1 MQVASHKYFLKTDT
15 LSWLA
20 AALCF
25 CTLLLVLLNHKHF
38 VQGLAAPYRV
48 AVPTLC
54 LLFAILIS
62 ARSPRAGVVACLF
75 ALPLLP
81 NFSAQLQTFTGYG
94 RVAPAH
100 LAGWDLVAGLAIGI
114 LIHNWFQKTRPKIS
128 FKMPWP
134 IALVMV
140 YLSFSVALAIARNL
154 FQTDALFHWAALGNN
169 LLNLRALS
177 LHDDYTPLI
186 DWVSFGCA
194 LVFFTIVFA
203 VLKDQPKRNHLV
215 FMPVLAGLVASA
227 LVGLEQSQSGR
238 GLQWDHLSFRVD
250 IFGFVA
256 LGFQPDSHAYAGQML
271 IGAIGLLGYVGSL
284 AQGWYRRAIIALIIP
299 LSWLGLVLSK
309 SRASM
314 AVGFLMLITLAVVWR
329 YRHSVRFKNIV
340 STLVALC
347 ALSFFCVALAP
358 DHTIATFTNIAKLL
372 GFTDLQTLNLK
383 LSYRPEVL
391 LAAIKMS
398 WLFPLFG
405 LGQSEFF
412 RQSANHELT
421 NSYFL
426 SIQQNGENAHNY
438 FLQTLAE
445 TGLVGALVI
454 GFALLYPFLRQPRL
468 RVLLPASVALL
479 AVASGNIFA
488 HALLVRENLF
498 VAVAFVA
505 LLYAWLPNAKPD
517 TTLEAAVDALG
528 VGLPSWVH
536 RHRLFV
542 IGFFCLLI
550 SLGVKEVY
558 QSFSRFPFTVDTQC
572 FRPRALTKDGWTGGV
587 FDLAMPPGARSIT
600 LNVAGDLPDILRHPL
615 TANLSIVRNTNEV
628 LVSAP
633 FTLNS
638 SAPSVLS
645 VTLGDSF
652 AADGSDYRAVLK
664 LQRCFVPR
672 NFGNTLDD
680 RRLGVRITGVEMR

>member
-1 MQVASHKYFLKTDT
+1 MQPLSREQYLKTDV
-15 LSWLA
+15 LSWVGT
-20 AALCF
+20 ALCSCAF
-25 CTLLLVLLNHKHF
+25 LLVLFNHKHF
-38 VQGLAAPYRV
+38 LQDLAAPYRV
-48 AVPTLC
+48 TVPSLC
-54 LLFAILIS
+54 LLFAALIS

-81 NFSAQLQTFTGYG
+81 NFSTQLQAFTGYG

-100 LAGWDLVAGLAIGI
+100 LSGWDLVAGLVIGV
-114 LIHNWFQKTRPKIS
+114 LINNWFQKPQAKIS

-154 FQTDALFHWAALGNN
+154 FQTDALFHWLALGNN

-194 LVFFTIVFA
+194 LVFFTMIFS

-215 FMPVLAGLVASA
+215 FVPLLAGLFVSA

-238 GLQWDHLSFRVD
+238 GLHWDHLSFRVD
-250 IFGFVA
+250 ILGFVA
-256 LGFQPDSHAYAGQML
+256 LGFQPDIHAYAGQML
-271 IGAIGLLGYVGSL
+271 IGALGLLGYVGSL
-284 AQGWYRRAIIALIIP
+284 TPGWYRRSIIALIIP

-309 SRASM
+309 SKASV
-314 AVGFLMLITLAVVWR
+314 AVGLVMLLTLAVVWR
-329 YRHSVRFKNIV
+329 YRNSAYFKKV
-340 STLVALC
+340 VTAVVTFCVLAL
-347 ALSFFCVALAP
+347 LCVALAP
-358 DHTIATFTNIAKLL
+358 NQTVAVVTYTANFL
-372 GFTDLQTLNLK
+372 GFTDLQALNLK

-412 RQSANHELT
+412 RQSANYELT

-426 SIQQNGENAHNY
+426 SVQQNGENAHNY

-445 TGLVGALVI
+445 TGLIGALVF
-454 GFALLYPFLRQPRL
+454 GFALLYPFLRQPQL

-479 AVASGNIFA
+479 AVISGNIFA

-505 LLYAWLPNAKPD
+505 LLYAWLPNAKLD
-517 TTLEAAVDALG
+517 ASLEAAVGAPG

-536 RHRLFV
+536 RDRLFV
-542 IGFFCLLI
+542 IGLFCLLI

-572 FRPRALTKDGWTGGV
+572 FRPRALSKDRWTGGV
-587 FDLAMPPGARSIT
+587 IELPMPTGARSIT
-600 LNVAGDLPDILRHPL
+600 LNVAGDLPDIVRHPL
-615 TANLSIVRNTNEV
+615 TATLSIVRSTDEV
-628 LVSAP
+628 LVSVP

-652 AADGSDYRAVLK
+652 AADRSDYRAVLK

-680 RRLGVRITGVEMR
+680 RRLGVRLTSVEMR

>member
-1 MQVASHKYFLKTDT
+1 MHVVSHKQFLKMDA
-15 LSWLA
+15 LSWFA
-20 AALCF
+20 TTLCF
-25 CTLLLVLLNHKHF
+25 LALLLVLLNHRHL
-38 VQGLAAPYRV
+38 VQELATPYRV
-48 AVPTLC
+48 AVPSLC
-54 LLFAILIS
+54 LLFAALIS
-62 ARSPRAGVVACLF
+62 ARSPRAGVVACVF

-81 NFSAQLQTFTGYG
+81 NFSAQLQAFTGYG

-100 LAGWDLVAGLAIGI
+100 LAGWDLVAGLAIGV
-114 LIHNWFQKTRPKIS
+114 LINNWFQKSRLKIS

-134 IALVMV
+134 LALVMV

-186 DWVSFGCA
+186 DWVSYGCTF
-194 LVFFTIVFA
+194 VFFTIVFA
-203 VLKDQPKRNHLV
+203 VLKDQPKRNHFV
-215 FMPVLAGLVASA
+215 FIPLLTGLVISA

-250 IFGFVA
+250 ILGFVA

-309 SRASM
+309 SRASV
-314 AVGFLMLITLAVVWR
+314 AVALLLLITLAVVWR
-329 YRHSVRFKNIV
+329 YRRSAHFKNVVASVI
-340 STLVALC
+340 ALC
-347 ALSFFCVALAP
+347 AISFLCVALVP
-358 DHTIATFTNIAKLL
+358 DHTVTALAYTANLL
-372 GFTDLQTLNLK
+372 GFTDLQALNLK
-383 LSYRPEVL
+383 LSYRPELL
-391 LAAIKMS
+391 LAAINMS

-445 TGLVGALVI
+445 TGLVGALVF
-454 GFALLYPFLRQPRL
+454 GFALLYPFLRQPQL
-468 RVLLPASVALL
+468 RVLLPTSVALL

-498 VAVAFVA
+498 VATAFVA

-517 TTLEAAVDALG
+517 TTLETAVDARG
-528 VGLPSWVH
+528 DGLPSWMH

-542 IGFFCLLI
+542 VGLFCLLI
-550 SLGVKEVY
+550 SLGIKEVY

-572 FRPRALTKDGWTGGV
+572 FRPQALTKDGWTGGV
-587 FDLAMPPGARSIT
+587 FELPMPPGTRSIT
-600 LNVAGDLPDILRHPL
+600 LNVAGDLPDIVRHPL
-615 TANLSIVRNTNEV
+615 SATLSIVQGANEV
-628 LVSAP
+628 LASTP
-633 FTLNS
+633 FTFNS
-638 SAPSVLS
+638 SAPAVLS
-645 VTLGDSF
+645 VTLGDSIP
-652 AADGSDYRAVLK
+652 ADGSDYRAVLK

-680 RRLGVRITGVEMR
+680 RRLGVRITGVEMQ

>member
-1 MQVASHKYFLKTDT
+1 MQAASLKQFLKKDA

-20 AALCF
+20 TALCF
-25 CTLLLVLLNHKHF
+25 CALVLILFNHKHF
-38 VQGLAAPYRV
+38 VQELAAPYRI

-54 LLFAILIS
+54 LLYAALIS
-62 ARSPRAGVVACLF
+62 ALNPRAGVVACLF

-81 NFSAQLQTFTGYG
+81 NFSAQLQAFTGYG

-100 LAGWDLVAGLAIGI
+100 LAGWDLVAGLAIGV
-114 LIHNWFQKTRPKIS
+114 LINNWFQKSRPKIS

-134 IALVMV
+134 LALVML

-215 FMPVLAGLVASA
+215 FVPLLAGLVVSA

-238 GLQWDHLSFRVD
+238 GLKWDHLSFRLD
-250 IFGFVA
+250 ILGFVG
-256 LGFQPDSHAYAGQML
+256 LGFQSDIHAYAGQML

-284 AQGWYRRAIIALIIP
+284 AQGWYRRLIILLIIP
-299 LSWLGLVLSK
+299 LSWVGLILSK
-309 SRASM
+309 SKASI
-314 AVGFLMLITLAVVWR
+314 AVGLLLLITLALVWR
-329 YRHSVRFKNIV
+329 YRHSSHFKNV
-340 STLVALC
+340 VTAVMTLC
-347 ALSFFCVALAP
+347 ALALLCVALAP
-358 DHTIATFTNIAKLL
+358 DHTIAALTYAANLL
-372 GFTDLQTLNLK
+372 GISDLQALNLK

-391 LAAIKMS
+391 FAAIKMS
-398 WLFPLFG
+398 CLFPIFG

-445 TGLVGALVI
+445 AGLIGALVF
-454 GFALLYPFLRQPRL
+454 GFALLYPFLRQPQL
-468 RVLLPASVALL
+468 RVLLPASIALL
-479 AVASGNIFA
+479 AVVSGNIFA

-498 VAVAFVA
+498 VAVAFMA
-505 LLYAWLPNAKPD
+505 LLYAWLPNARLD
-517 TTLEAAVDALG
+517 TALESAGDSAV

-542 IGFFCLLI
+542 VGLFCLLI
-550 SLGVKEVY
+550 SLGIKEIC

-572 FRPRALTKDGWTGGV
+572 FRPRELTKDGWTGGT
-587 FDLAMPPGARSIT
+587 FELPMPTGARSIT
-600 LNVAGDLPDILRHPL
+600 LNIAGDLPDIVRHPL
-615 TANLSIVRNTNEV
+615 NATLAIVQGANEV
-628 LVSAP
+628 LASTP
-633 FTLNS
+633 FTFNS
-638 SAPSVLS
+638 SAPAVLS
-645 VTLGDSF
+645 VTLGDTIS
-652 AADGSDYRAVLK
+652 ADRSNYRAVLK

-680 RRLGVRITGVEMR
+680 RRLGVRIMGVDIR

>member
-1 MQVASHKYFLKTDT
+1 MQPLSREQYLKTDV
-15 LSWLA
+15 LSWVGT
-20 AALCF
+20 ALCSCAF
-25 CTLLLVLLNHKHF
+25 LLVLFNHKHF
-38 VQGLAAPYRV
+38 LQDLAAPYRV
-48 AVPTLC
+48 TVPSLC
-54 LLFAILIS
+54 LLFAALIS

-81 NFSAQLQTFTGYG
+81 NFSTQLQAFTGYG

-100 LAGWDLVAGLAIGI
+100 LAGWDLVTGLAIGV
-114 LIHNWFQKTRPKIS
+114 LINNWFQKTWAKIS

-134 IALVMV
+134 IALMMV

-215 FMPVLAGLVASA
+215 FIPLLVGLVVSA

-250 IFGFVA
+250 ILGFVA
-256 LGFQPDSHAYAGQML
+256 LGFQPDIHAYAGQML
-271 IGAIGLLGYVGSL
+271 IGALGLLGYVGSL
-284 AQGWYRRAIIALIIP
+284 KPSWYRWGIIALIIP

-309 SRASM
+309 SKASI
-314 AVGFLMLITLAVVWR
+314 AVGLVMLLTLAVVWR
-329 YRHSVRFKNIV
+329 YRHSSYFKNIV
-340 STLVALC
+340 IAAVALC
-347 ALSFFCVALAP
+347 ALVLFCVAIAP
-358 DHTIATFTNIAKLL
+358 NHTIAAFNYSANLL
-372 GFTDLQTLNLK
+372 GFTDLQALNLK

-398 WLFPLFG
+398 WLLPLFG

-412 RQSANHELT
+412 RQSANYELT

-426 SIQQNGENAHNY
+426 SVQQNGENAHNY

-445 TGLVGALVI
+445 TGLIGALVF
-454 GFALLYPFLRQPRL
+454 GFALLYPFLRQSQL

-479 AVASGNIFA
+479 AVVSGNVFA

-498 VAVAFVA
+498 VAVAFIA
-505 LLYAWLPNAKPD
+505 LLYAWLPNTKLNA
-517 TTLEAAVDALG
+517 TFEAAVDAPG
-528 VGLPSWVH
+528 VALQSWVH
-536 RHRLFV
+536 HHRLFV
-542 IGFFCLLI
+542 AGLFCLVT

-558 QSFSRFPFTVDTQC
+558 QSFSRFPFTFDTQC
-572 FRPRALTKDGWTGGV
+572 FRPRELTKDGWTGGM
-587 FDLAMPPGARSIT
+587 LELPLPTGARSIT
-600 LNVAGDLPDILRHPL
+600 LNVAGDLPDIVRHPL
-615 TANLSIVRNTNEV
+615 AATLSIVRGANEV
-628 LVSAP
+628 LVSTP
-633 FTLNS
+633 FTFNS

-645 VTLGDSF
+645 VTLGDSIP
-652 AADGSDYRAVLK
+652 ADRSDYRAILK

-672 NFGNTLDD
+672 NLGNTLDD
-680 RRLGVRITGVEMR
+680 RRLGVRITSVGMR

>member
-1 MQVASHKYFLKTDT
+1 MQAVTFQQSLKKDA
-15 LSWLA
+15 LSRLA
-20 AALCF
+20 TALCF
-25 CTLLLVLLNHKHF
+25 CTLLLVLLNHKHL

-54 LLFAILIS
+54 LLFAALIS
-62 ARSPRAGVVACLF
+62 ALSPRAGVVSCLF

-81 NFSAQLQTFTGYG
+81 NFSAQLQAFTGYG

-100 LAGWDLVAGLAIGI
+100 LAGWDLVTGLVIGI
-114 LIHNWFQKTRPKIS
+114 LINNWFKKTRPKIS
-128 FKMPWP
+128 FKMPWL
-134 IALVMV
+134 IALVMM

-215 FMPVLAGLVASA
+215 FMPLLAGLVVSA

-238 GLQWDHLSFRVD
+238 GLKWDHLSFRLD
-250 IFGFVA
+250 LLGFVG
-256 LGFQPDSHAYAGQML
+256 LGFQPDIHAYAGQML
-271 IGAIGLLGYVGSL
+271 IGAIGLMGYVGSL
-284 AQGWYRRAIIALIIP
+284 AQGWYRRLIILLIIP
-299 LSWLGLVLSK
+299 LSWLGLILSK
-309 SRASM
+309 SKASI
-314 AVGFLMLITLAVVWR
+314 AVGLLLLITLALVWR
-329 YRHSVRFKNIV
+329 YRHSSHFKNV
-340 STLVALC
+340 VTAVVTLC
-347 ALSFFCVALAP
+347 ALAFLCVALAP
-358 DHTIATFTNIAKLL
+358 DHTITALTYAASLL
-372 GFTDLQTLNLK
+372 GVSDLQALNLK

-391 LAAIKMS
+391 LATIKMS

-412 RQSANHELT
+412 RQSANYELT

-445 TGLVGALVI
+445 TGLIGALVF
-454 GFALLYPFLRQPRL
+454 GFALLYPFLRQPQL

-479 AVASGNIFA
+479 AVVSGNIFA

-505 LLYAWLPNAKPD
+505 LLYAWLPNAKLD
-517 TTLEAAVDALG
+517 ATLETALDARG

-542 IGFFCLLI
+542 VGLFCLLI
-550 SLGVKEVY
+550 SLGAKEVY

-600 LNVAGDLPDILRHPL
+600 LNVAGDLPDIVRHPL
-615 TANLSIVRNTNEV
+615 TATLSIVQGTHEV

-645 VTLGDSF
+645 VKLDDSF
-652 AADGSDYRAVLK
+652 AADRSDYRAVLK

-672 NFGNTLDD
+672 NLGNTLDD
-680 RRLGVRITGVEMR
+680 RRLGVHITSVDMR